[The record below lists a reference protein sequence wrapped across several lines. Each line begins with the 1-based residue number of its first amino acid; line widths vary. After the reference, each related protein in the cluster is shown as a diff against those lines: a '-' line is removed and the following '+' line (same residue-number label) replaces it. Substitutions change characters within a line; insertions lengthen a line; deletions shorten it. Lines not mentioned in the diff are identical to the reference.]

1 MTHYEQV
8 APCCQ
13 VGFSIDRFEFSLYFF
28 ICSVILFPSLSFFF
42 PPPQKTISPRPG
54 ANIPIAFRRVRT
66 KTEGRPMIRLA
77 TQADQCADNLNLD
90 IMPIAPEPRQARAS
104 VLAIDDREAFHALG
118 KQNTRS
124 PEPA

>member
-1 MTHYEQV
+1 
-8 APCCQ
+8 
-13 VGFSIDRFEFSLYFF
+13 
-28 ICSVILFPSLSFFF
+28 
-42 PPPQKTISPRPG
+42 
-54 ANIPIAFRRVRT
+54 
-66 KTEGRPMIRLA
+66 MIRLA